1 MSESTKRWK
10 YLMSRVRS
18 GTAAILI
25 CACLPASADGQNTVT
40 LTAAFTPNRLD
51 AETTMTFG
59 IKIGTLNGQVPSPVT
74 KMRVQF
80 PAGIG
85 FTSSTLGLATCDPVA
100 LEAEGLEGC
109 SPNARIGVGSAAVE
123 LPLGPE
129 TFYEAARVTALAGP
143 PNKEHL
149 IALFYAEGKTPVWA
163 DLVFATEIA
172 ADSGI
177 FGTQM
182 NALVQPIPGIP
193 RGPNLSVVSFSSSI
207 GPKSLT
213 YYKSVHGNTVAF
225 HPKGPV
231 LPSTCPAGG
240 FPFAASFSF
249 EDGSEVTTRTTV
261 PCPRRHRKRR

>member
-1 MSESTKRWK
+1 
-10 YLMSRVRS
+10 MSRCRV
-18 GTAAILI
+18 GTAVIVI
-25 CACLPASADGQNTVT
+25 GACLPASAGGQNTVT

-59 IKIGTLNGQVPSPVT
+59 IKIGTPDGQVPSPVT

-100 LEAEGLEGC
+100 LEEEGLEGC

-129 TFYEAARVTALAGP
+129 TFYEAAKVTALAGP

-149 IALFYAEGKTPVWA
+149 IALFYAEGNVPVSA
-163 DLVFATEIA
+163 DLVFPTEIG
-172 ADSGI
+172 ADSGT

-182 NALVQPIPGIP
+182 NALVQPIPGIAG
-193 RGPNLSVVSFSSSI
+193 GPNLSVVSFSSSI

-213 YYKSVHGNTVAF
+213 YYKSVHGHTVAF

-231 LPSTCPAGG
+231 LPAVCPVGG
-240 FPFAASFSF
+240 FPFAASFGF
-249 EDGSEVTTRTTV
+249 EDGSEVTANTAV
-261 PCPRRHRKRR
+261 PCPRRHRKHRR